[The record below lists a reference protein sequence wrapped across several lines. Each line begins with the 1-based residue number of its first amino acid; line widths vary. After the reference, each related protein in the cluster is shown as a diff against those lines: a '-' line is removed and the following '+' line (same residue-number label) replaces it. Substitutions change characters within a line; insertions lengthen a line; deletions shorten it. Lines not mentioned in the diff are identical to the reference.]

1 MQAVQWLNERGRD
14 MSIFDKLSSG
24 SNLETNN
31 VGTSNFRS
39 YENRKEIF
47 TFNKLP
53 ESLIELQA
61 LPESTLDSP
70 FKTAALTVLALCV
83 YGADKSIGIEMLN
96 FLRGPRPLSPFE
108 ISFLDDR
115 FRDGNWYVPFSYFKG
130 AIPENDYTPNE
141 PFTLEIESTSTSAV
155 NDGYMKLILKS
166 GGADN
171 PRNLTLRMK
180 GDGRWFLW
188 EQFLMVGI
196 KTPKSRDPW
205 V

>member
-1 MQAVQWLNERGRD
+1 
-14 MSIFDKLSSG
+14 MSIFDKLRNG
-24 SNLETNN
+24 SNLETDN
-31 VGTSNFRS
+31 VGTSNLRS

-83 YGADKSIGIEMLN
+83 YGADKSIGIEMLT
-96 FLRGPRPLSPFE
+96 FLRGPRPLSPYE

-141 PFTLEIESTSTSAV
+141 PFTLEIESNSTSAV

-196 KTPKSRDPW
+196 KTPKSQDPW
-205 V
+205 A

>member
-1 MQAVQWLNERGRD
+1 
-14 MSIFDKLSSG
+14 MSIFDKLRNG
-24 SNLETNN
+24 SNLETDN
-31 VGTSNFRS
+31 VGTSNLRS

-96 FLRGPRPLSPFE
+96 FLRGPRPLSPYE

-115 FRDGNWYVPFSYFKG
+115 FRDGNWYVPFSYFEG

-141 PFTLEIESTSTSAV
+141 PFTLEIESNSTSTV

-205 V
+205 A